1 MSGVVLSIVV
11 PMYDEE
17 EIARETVRRLLAVG
31 ERAGLDFEVL
41 GVDDGSRDNTLSIL
55 KELAAAD
62 SRVRFHSLGRNQG
75 HFPATKAGLK
85 HARGEMIVVL
95 DADLQTPP
103 ELIPDL
109 VAALRGAPPSVAA
122 VFGVTSTATRDD
134 PPVLLIGQAIFY
146 AVQTTLSRHPIPKGA
161 SSFFIIRQDV
171 ARRIASLR
179 LRDGNVGAVVAAL
192 GLGATSVHYDKPASY
207 RESSRLGF
215 RGHMR
220 EALGS
225 MALTG
230 VLTRLGGAGAIL
242 LGGTALLPV
251 VWRFLPGGR
260 PLRVALACGAALSA
274 AVAVASEL
282 YTRAALVPEPSGEDR
297 EEHGRGD

>member
-1 MSGVVLSIVV
+1 MKSEVVLSIVV

-17 EIARETVRRLLAVG
+17 EIARETVRRLIAVG
-31 ERAGLDFEVL
+31 ERLGRGFEVL
-41 GVDDGSRDNTLSIL
+41 CVDDGSRDKTLPIL

-62 SRVRFHSLGRNQG
+62 PRVRYHSLGKNQG
-75 HFPATKAGLK
+75 HFPATKAGLL
-85 HARGEMIVVL
+85 HGSGEMIVVL

-109 VAALRGAPPSVAA
+109 VAALEGAPPSVAA

-134 PPVLLIGQAIFY
+134 PPVLLVGQAIFY
-146 AVQTTLSRHPIPKGA
+146 ALQTTLSRHPIPKGA
-161 SSFFIIRQDV
+161 SSFFIIRRDI
-171 ARRIASLR
+171 ARRIAALPLR
-179 LRDGNVGAVVAAL
+179 SGNVGAVVAAL
-192 GLGATSVHYDKPASY
+192 GLDATSVQYEKPASY

-230 VLTRLGGAGAIL
+230 ALTRLAGIGVLVFGGA
-242 LGGTALLPV
+242 ALLPLG
-251 VWRFLPGGR
+251 WRR
-260 PLRVALACGAALSA
+260 SVRVLLVCGAALSG
-274 AVAVASEL
+274 AVAIASEV
-282 YTRAALVPEPSGEDR
+282 YVRAALAPERSAKGRR
-297 EEHGRGD
+297 EHVRGN